1 MAAFFTEVLDRLQT
15 FDFLERVRNKY
26 HFNDAQSGEIKA
38 VAEAMRPLLQ
48 KEAFWER
55 KPYHVCS
62 SWQEQKNPD
71 KKYEFAV
78 MSLGNSLDRLQE
90 RYSQSG
96 FLMQSYMTEVL
107 ACEILM
113 QGYDAYSRYIL
124 NKTGWHPLKYHFFG
138 SEEAFPLDMLPGLL
152 EEYAP
157 QITCNAA
164 FCMLP
169 QKSVALICELTQD
182 EKLQCDSICSGCTNP
197 CCLNRMTDICLQ
209 K

>member
-26 HFNDAQSGEIKA
+26 HFNDAQSDELKA
-38 VAEAMRPLLQ
+38 VAEAMQPLLQ

-62 SWQEQKNPD
+62 SWKEQKNPD

-113 QGYDAYSRYIL
+113 QGYDAYSRYVL
-124 NKTGWHPLKYHFFG
+124 NKTG
-138 SEEAFPLDMLPGLL
+138 
-152 EEYAP
+152 
-157 QITCNAA
+157 
-164 FCMLP
+164 
-169 QKSVALICELTQD
+169 
-182 EKLQCDSICSGCTNP
+182 
-197 CCLNRMTDICLQ
+197 
-209 K
+209 